1 MLCAALLLAVS
12 AAPVASFVVVH
23 APVPIL
29 GRLLRPLQC
38 RGGAT
43 LFVSMCLSG
52 SDPRRA
58 RPLRERPS
66 LGVARRQTLGVAAV
80 GVLGVVLR
88 PAASHA
94 DSAVERMRARRK
106 AQGLGAEP
114 APEEQAPAAP
124 EPRKRAGQDD
134 GEGAVVRQDGDA
146 GAATPPD
153 DVQAERRRKIAQMA
167 SEGVDELGDT
177 LEKAKEVGAGV
188 ATGAGTAFAVLK
200 SVTQDAASLAVKAI
214 DVTGQALDVAVP
226 ATKKAIEVATPIV
239 VDVTKK
245 AVDVATP
252 MIERGLEVAQ
262 DAATKA
268 SPTVR
273 QVAQD
278 ALDKA
283 QEANPSLKGS
293 VDNIQSAVRSTSQV
307 LEKIK
312 NNPEMKSALSQTKS
326 ALEAAVPVA
335 KSVVSGTAKVVV
347 SGSKV
352 AAGDNLSN
360 RNLWKSIVNFGTKM
374 LTFDD
379 V

>member
-1 MLCAALLLAVS
+1 MERAQQTPKTNMRRALGVLCAALLLAVS

-43 LFVSMCLSG
+43 LIVSMCSSG
-52 SDPRRA
+52 SEPR
-58 RPLRERPS
+58 RERPS
-66 LGVARRQTLGVAAV
+66 LGVARRQTLRVAAV

-106 AQGLGAEP
+106 AQGLGAEA

-262 DAATKA
+262 DAATQA
-268 SPTVR
+268 SPVVR
-273 QVAQD
+273 QVD
-278 ALDKA
+278 ALL
-283 QEANPSLKGS
+283 N
-293 VDNIQSAVRSTSQV
+293 
-307 LEKIK
+307 
-312 NNPEMKSALSQTKS
+312 
-326 ALEAAVPVA
+326 
-335 KSVVSGTAKVVV
+335 
-347 SGSKV
+347 
-352 AAGDNLSN
+352 
-360 RNLWKSIVNFGTKM
+360 
-374 LTFDD
+374 
-379 V
+379 